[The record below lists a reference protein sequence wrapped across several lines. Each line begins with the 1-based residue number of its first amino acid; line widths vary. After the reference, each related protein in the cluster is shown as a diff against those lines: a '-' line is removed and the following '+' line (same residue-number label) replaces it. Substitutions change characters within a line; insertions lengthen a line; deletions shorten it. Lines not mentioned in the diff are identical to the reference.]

1 MGYGSNSTSATI
13 VLDPEVQTSDLNPAL
28 CITAHVVYKYLY
40 FLYTCAGSQ
49 TGSELSGG
57 IISGIVLVVVA
68 LIGSIIVAVLVVY
81 FVKHHK
87 TNKIDL

>member
-28 CITAHVVYKYLY
+28 CITSHVVYKYLY
-40 FLYTCAGSQ
+40 FLYTGSQ
-49 TGSELSGG
+49 TGFELSGG

-68 LIGSIIVAVLVVY
+68 LFGSIIVAVLVVY